1 MNLAA
6 TREALD
12 RFVAELPTGLAAD
25 RLRRNAD
32 ATRGLIDQALAEPGS
47 DSPWADH
54 NLAVVVADGL
64 AEAATE
70 EAALALFLGVRR
82 RLADALERDADD
94 LAHALALALGATRAL
109 DDARCAADIDA
120 VASAVGRPQA
130 GPRLIGAA
138 VELLVAASG
147 ASDRDVA
154 DAATRAAEAVRV
166 AADRLGSRLPDHPGA
181 ALDRVRLALLTA
193 RAAEGDA
200 RAAALG
206 VVRGLLRD
214 HETRFGETQAAREI
228 LGGVLAI
235 EARSQTPPADL
246 KRDALALLE
255 ADLRSHALSP
265 KRTTRLIRTIERS
278 GQLDAA
284 TAQHLDE
291 LLSPAVGADDPRW
304 FETRALLYEAT
315 GDRSALLTLWQHTL
329 EADPKSKHA
338 ARGVLERLLQNLRQ
352 GLAPPFESPTL
363 DRALTAL
370 SPAHPA
376 RWSADDI
383 DRLLTLV
390 TDTFGST
397 RAYTFVA
404 DKLLNC
410 RELRGRDFIWQRALA
425 LAGELG
431 EDSDAVV
438 DVARAAIKHRGLPE
452 ARLALARALIARSEH
467 VDEADAVLR
476 PLLDKKGAHSA
487 EAHALRGRLKGDPAL
502 RRARYDTLL
511 AYEHRLGVGTG
522 KVFPLQIVYTTRSYV
537 LAELTDHPAP
547 DGYEHKHLRTM
558 IRAEDLP
565 SGVTPVDLD
574 KGDIVHAPLRG
585 QDADTSHD
593 KDGLRVY
600 WVADPAQVRLDLDAD
615 AIAARWSSEEA
626 AFGVDSG
633 QPVLIKVAWDK
644 KKRRL
649 AVRVLSPDGKRE
661 FRTRP
666 ALNPERLPAG
676 IDPERVGVKGRR
688 FMGLVARTDDGSRP
702 GQRAYAVVSDLV
714 AATDAAPTADAPGAA
729 EPDGGGAKRSRR
741 GKRRAEKSAPSADA
755 PSADAAP
762 ATGEASPG
770 AGDAPATAADA
781 PTEGASSET
790 TRPSPPPDAPTGD
803 APVSE
808 AAAAGPSGDGAADRE
823 RTGDGAAAPPTADG
837 SAP

>member
-12 RFVAELPTGLAAD
+12 RFVAELPTGLVAD

-32 ATRGLIDQALAEPGS
+32 ATRALIDQALAEPGD

-64 AEAATE
+64 AEPATE
-70 EAALALFLGVRR
+70 EAAHALFLGVRR
-82 RLADALERDADD
+82 RLADA
-94 LAHALALALGATRAL
+94 ATN
-109 DDARCAADIDA
+109 
-120 VASAVGRPQA
+120 
-130 GPRLIGAA
+130 
-138 VELLVAASG
+138 
-147 ASDRDVA
+147 
-154 DAATRAAEAVRV
+154 AAEAVRE
-166 AADRLGSRLPDHPGA
+166 AADRLGARLPDHPGA

-214 HETRFGETQAAREI
+214 HEARFGETQAAREI

-246 KRDALALLE
+246 KRDAIALLE
-255 ADLRSHALSP
+255 ADLRSHALGP

-291 LLSPAVGADDPRW
+291 LLAPAVSTDDPRW

-363 DRALTAL
+363 DRALSAL

-383 DRLLTLV
+383 DRLLALV
-390 TDTFGST
+390 TETFGST
-397 RAYTFVA
+397 RAYTFVT

-452 ARLALARALIARSEH
+452 ARLALARALISRGEQ

-487 EAHALRGRLKGDPAL
+487 DAHALRGRLKGDPAL
-502 RRARYDTLL
+502 RKARYDTLL

-547 DGYEHKHLRTM
+547 DGYDHKHLRTM

-574 KGDIVHAPLRG
+574 KGDVVHAPLRG

-600 WVADPAQVRLDLDAD
+600 WVADPSQVRLDLDAD
-615 AIAARWSSEEA
+615 AIAARWGREEA

-633 QPVLIKVAWDK
+633 QPVPIRVAWDK

-649 AVRVLSPDGKRE
+649 MVRVMSPDGKRE

-666 ALNPERLPAG
+666 VLNPERLPAG
-676 IDPERVGVKGRR
+676 VDPERVGVKGRR
-688 FMGLVARTDDGSRP
+688 FLGLVARTDDGSRP

-714 AATDAAPTADAPGAA
+714 AEADAAPDSSGEAGA
-729 EPDGGGAKRSRR
+729 DGGGKRSRR
-741 GKRRAEKSAPSADA
+741 GKRRSGSPTDSGTPPTPPTPTEAAAPAPASTEAAPAEGSGPSETPAPSEAPASAPAASAPSPAEPPAQAPQAAADSASDQGEAGVDKAGQGSVAAPQADA
-755 PSADAAP
+755 NP
-762 ATGEASPG
+762 
-770 AGDAPATAADA
+770 
-781 PTEGASSET
+781 
-790 TRPSPPPDAPTGD
+790 
-803 APVSE
+803 
-808 AAAAGPSGDGAADRE
+808 
-823 RTGDGAAAPPTADG
+823 G
-837 SAP
+837 SAT